1 MFDEVEREEQETPA
15 EEETEGTPPEEDDS
29 TEGAE
34 EETSEQD
41 DFDKDRA
48 LGTIRT
54 LRASEKELSKQ
65 LKALQRENKQFKR
78 GQQSEVEQLQS
89 DLEEAREKIQE
100 FEERDLKRQAAVRRS
115 NFVERIGLP
124 NPRLAYASLAEVGL
138 EVEYDDD
145 DRPTNLKEIRKA
157 LKTEFPREFGNGS
170 ADGGSREERAG
181 SPTSMNDMIRS
192 QAGRG

>member
-1 MFDEVEREEQETPA
+1 MFDEEREQQQEGV
-15 EEETEGTPPEEDDS
+15 EEEAEGTPPEEDDS
-29 TEGAE
+29 AAEGTEEAPG
-34 EETSEQD
+34 QD

-89 DLEEAREKIQE
+89 DLEEAREKIQD
-100 FEERDLKRQAAVRRS
+100 FEKLDLRRQAAVRRS
-115 NFVERIGLP
+115 NFIERVGLP
-124 NPRLAYASLAEVGL
+124 NPRLAYASLAEAGL

-192 QAGRG
+192 QAGR